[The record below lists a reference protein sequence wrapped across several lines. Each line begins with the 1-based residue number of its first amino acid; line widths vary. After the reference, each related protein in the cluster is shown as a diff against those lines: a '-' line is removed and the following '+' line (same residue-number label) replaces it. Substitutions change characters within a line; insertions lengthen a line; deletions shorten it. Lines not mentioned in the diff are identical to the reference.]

1 MLNVKWQGVRNL
13 GDHAGKPLVEM
24 WSTSRD
30 VSVSLND
37 HWLII
42 RTVVGNELLLS
53 VPTWRIID
61 ITTD

>member
-1 MLNVKWQGVRNL
+1 MLHVRWESAERNRY
-13 GDHAGKPLVEM
+13 GAPVVEEFH
-24 WSTSRD
+24 TSKD

-37 HWLII
+37 HWL
-42 RTVVGNELLLS
+42 TLKTMVGNELLLS